1 MRTQDES
8 CNMTEHKIEVEKEN
22 AAPVCNVETDKKI
35 IEAVSHISTEKNSD
49 SKHVAKE
56 ANEANDDR

>member
-1 MRTQDES
+1 
-8 CNMTEHKIEVEKEN
+8 MTEHKIDVEKEN
-22 AAPVCNVETDKKI
+22 AAPVSNVETDKKI

-56 ANEANDDR
+56 ANAADDDR